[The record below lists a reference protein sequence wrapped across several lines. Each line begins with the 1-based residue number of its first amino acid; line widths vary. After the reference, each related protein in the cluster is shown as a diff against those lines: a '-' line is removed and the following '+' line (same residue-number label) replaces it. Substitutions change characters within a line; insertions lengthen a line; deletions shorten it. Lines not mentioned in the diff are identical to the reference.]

1 MDASLVGAPVFKT
14 VCVAL
19 ILSQVGSIP
28 THLRHVCEDCYDV
41 DNVYEKNLSTSTM
54 VHLFWYT
61 LKFPLANKI
70 FLIVSLKFKSK
81 SNLKQGY

>member
-28 THLRHVCEDCYDV
+28 THLRQACEGLYNIDI
-41 DNVYEKNLSTSTM
+41 YEDKIISMSTM

-61 LKFPLANKI
+61 LS
-70 FLIVSLKFKSK
+70 FLYHVISS
-81 SNLKQGY
+81 